1 MVKFIKKRIYNQDQ
15 SYKYLYYKIVD
26 NKKKRISS
34 KKYHEYVTKIK
45 NKKRNTLPILIIKNA
60 THLQFGGGD
69 DKKYKDAQDF
79 NELRQDLRK
88 YENNE
93 NIKFGKAFIV
103 DHGIS
108 KSETDKGKVEY
119 NEEQE
124 RKLKELLNHTDF
136 KFNTRYMYIKETKN
150 GKKKKMAVLIGKNSD
165 KLSKYL
171 SSNFKGEFS
180 AVNFDNEVPDI
191 KDDFIDMYITLQDDK
206 TGKAENLLLQINK
219 AMELNNNL
227 YIEFTEYLSF
237 LKKLSAGLEEKIR
250 VKLHG
255 LNDLKQKK
263 VKFFRNQVIF
273 ALIANSMIG
282 QDFLNRP
289 NNIDYNVNAF
299 KKNLELFDTK
309 GEWKITYDK
318 LGKLVRERLDSD
330 YQFDKNHHI
339 PLSKDDL
346 DTVNKNNWTTYY
358 NKYVIYRDLINKTL
372 EGKDDQVSCNIVKV
386 FDYYFKKIE
395 EMQLGFKDVGNES
408 IKLVNSQ
415 TCAYQNGEEVLEIS
429 DYYDI
434 MKGFRKG
441 DLFDISSIIKVIK
454 DVLLFDIGYQE
465 LESVIEVNK
474 KFVEQ
479 ISVRLDILEKQ
490 QSTIDQERKSL
501 NEGEKT
507 HRDFILNKENPIL
520 ARIEKMKSYRKWLI
534 EFRDKFLKG
543 ESNVQG
549 NFDKC
554 NLNISEITKL
564 IGTENTFGNIISKID
579 VKSLSLV
586 KELSNIGGK
595 FKNSMNISENIKND
609 KITYFEFFHSN
620 FSKLEYSSDSTCDN
634 STDYDLNKKLQC
646 ISENEDKFYLQ
657 KSIKDFTKLELEY
670 KEIKGSVKDVVIGY
684 PGMYD
689 MYLSYKRVHPFFYNE
704 VETAIKNYKD
714 ELIKKKQ
721 EGEIKRA
728 ELEKTKQE
736 VDKKKKEQDAKV
748 VEIQKAIKEEN
759 AEKREILVAKQ
770 EMVKARKE
778 EEQVQEIA
786 NLVKEKRDKRKSAED
801 KIKQLEEEAVIK
813 SDRQKVIQ
821 ENQAQVQAEAEV
833 AVAEAEV
840 QPVEKIPAEVEVVE
854 KIPAEVE
861 AVEKIPTEVATIE
874 QEGGSE
880 PYITFDK
887 NELKDDDLKDEG
899 YWLRYEMNSK
909 VFLDR
914 EKYGDMKYIY
924 LLNQNCDG
932 FGENSILWSSIKS
945 QPVDVT
951 FTNEI
956 NTSIKS
962 KDIMG
967 KYITSIMDDK
977 MPNLSILSACCQ
989 YRLRNTHSRADAML
1003 LDKIRKDQWSK
1014 QTFFGS
1020 STEYDIMDSKDMWT
1034 IQKNVN
1040 RKISDEKGNTSND
1053 PHWMDL
1059 GVAKKKYP
1067 ESISSL
1073 DDMLLDNNSFRRK
1086 AAFTSLIKYATYG
1099 N

>member
-840 QPVEKIPAEVEVVE
+840 QPVEKIP
-854 KIPAEVE
+854 
-861 AVEKIPTEVATIE
+861 TEVATIE